1 MTTIIVALIAVFGV
15 IIGAFLNAGLEFF
28 RFHLQTCKQNKL
40 DTARKKILTT
50 MLNEKKWTWRN
61 LEKLKQVIGA
71 DEDTTI
77 RLLIELEARGSEDG
91 QPLWGLISRNPFP
104 DRQ

>member
-1 MTTIIVALIAVFGV
+1 MTTIIVALIGVFGV
-15 IIGAFLNAGLEFF
+15 VVGTFLTALIEYIKF
-28 RFHLQTCKQNKL
+28 RLQTSKQNKL
-40 DTARKKILTT
+40 DIARKKLLKT
-50 MLNEKKWTWRN
+50 MLNEKQWPWRK
-61 LEKLKQVIGA
+61 LETLKQVIGA

-91 QPLWGLISRNPFP
+91 QPLWGLISKNPFP